1 MGPGL
6 PTGATKGKGMVI
18 LQTENLN
25 KAFGGLQ
32 AVNSVNLAI
41 EKGELS
47 SIIGPNGAGKTTLF
61 NLITG
66 FLPPDSGKIVFKG
79 ENIFGLPHYK
89 IVGKGVG
96 RSFQRTTIFPSLTV
110 FENVRAAILRHQKK
124 NYKFLTTSNSLKEVN
139 EAAFG
144 ILGSIHLE
152 DQATRVSST
161 LAHGDQKLLDIG
173 IALALEPE
181 LLLLDEPTAGMS
193 PEERWK
199 TVEMIKRLWQGRNM
213 TVVFI
218 EHDMDMVF
226 SISQRIRVLHY
237 GEIIAEGRPEEI
249 SHNRAV
255 IEAYLGEEVE

>member
-1 MGPGL
+1 MEGI
-6 PTGATKGKGMVI
+6 KGKDMVI

-32 AVNSVNLAI
+32 AVNSVNLSI

-66 FLPPDSGKIVFKG
+66 YLSPDSGKVLFKG
-79 ENIFGLPHYK
+79 DNIFGLPHYK
-89 IVGKGVG
+89 IVGKGIG

-110 FENVRAAILRHQKK
+110 FENVRAAILRHHKK
-124 NYKFLTTSNSLKEVN
+124 NFKFFTNSNSLKDVN
-139 EAAFG
+139 EATFG
-144 ILGSIHLE
+144 ILESIHLE
-152 DQATRVSST
+152 NQATRISNT

-173 IALALEPE
+173 IALALEPD

-199 TVEMIKRLWQGRNM
+199 TVEMIQKLWQSRNM

-226 SISQRIRVLHY
+226 SISQKIRVLHY
-237 GEIIAEGRPEEI
+237 GEIIAEGPPEEI

>member
-1 MGPGL
+1 
-6 PTGATKGKGMVI
+6 MVI
-18 LQTENLN
+18 LQTEKLK

-32 AVNSVNLAI
+32 AVNNVSVTI

-66 FLPPDSGKIVFKG
+66 YLSPDSGNIFFKG
-79 ENIFGLPHYK
+79 ESIFGLPHYK
-89 IVGKGVG
+89 IVRKGIG

-110 FENVRAAILRHQKK
+110 FENVRASVLYHQKK
-124 NYKFLTTSNSLKEVN
+124 NFKFFTPSNTLLDVHEATFEILESLDLQDK
-139 EAAFG
+139 AQ
-144 ILGSIHLE
+144 L
-152 DQATRVSST
+152 VSST

-173 IALALEPE
+173 IALALEPD

-193 PEERWK
+193 PDERWN
-199 TVEMIKRLWQGRNM
+199 TIAMIQKLWKSGNM
-213 TVVFI
+213 TVIFI

-226 SISQRIRVLHY
+226 SISQKIRVLHY

-249 SHNRAV
+249 STNRAV
-255 IEAYLGEEVE
+255 IEAYLGEEME

>member
-1 MGPGL
+1 MEGI
-6 PTGATKGKGMVI
+6 KGKDMVI

-32 AVNSVNLAI
+32 AVNSVNLSI

-66 FLPPDSGKIVFKG
+66 YLSPDSGKVLFKG
-79 ENIFGLPHYK
+79 DNIFGLPHYK
-89 IVGKGVG
+89 IVGKGIG

-110 FENVRAAILRHQKK
+110 FENVRAAILRHHKK
-124 NYKFLTTSNSLKEVN
+124 NFKFFTNSNSLKDVN
-139 EAAFG
+139 EATFG
-144 ILGSIHLE
+144 ILESIHLE
-152 DQATRVSST
+152 NQATRISNT

-173 IALALEPE
+173 IALALEPD

-199 TVEMIKRLWQGRNM
+199 TVEMIQKLWQGRNM

-226 SISQRIRVLHY
+226 SISQKIRVLHY
-237 GEIIAEGRPEEI
+237 GEIIAEGRPVEI

-255 IEAYLGEEVE
+255 IEAYLGEEME

>member
-1 MGPGL
+1 
-6 PTGATKGKGMVI
+6 MVM
-18 LQTENLN
+18 LQTENLK

-32 AVNSVNLAI
+32 AVNNVNLTIA
-41 EKGELS
+41 KGELS

-66 FLPPDSGKIVFKG
+66 YLPADSGKIIFKG

-89 IVGKGVG
+89 IVRKGIG
-96 RSFQRTTIFPSLTV
+96 RSFQRTTIFPSLTL
-110 FENVRAAILRHQKK
+110 FENVRAAVLYHQKK
-124 NYKFLTTSNSLKEVN
+124 NFKFFTDSNTLKEVN
-139 EAAFG
+139 EATFQ
-144 ILGSIHLE
+144 ILESLSLQDKAE
-152 DQATRVSST
+152 LTSNT

-173 IALALEPE
+173 IALALEPD

-193 PEERWK
+193 PDERWNTVAMIQKLWK
-199 TVEMIKRLWQGRNM
+199 TRNM

-226 SISQRIRVLHY
+226 SISQKIRVLHY

-249 SHNRAV
+249 SANRAV

>member
-1 MGPGL
+1 
-6 PTGATKGKGMVI
+6 MVI
-18 LQTENLN
+18 LQTENL
-25 KAFGGLQ
+25 KKDFGGLQ
-32 AVNSVNLAI
+32 AVNNVNITI

-47 SIIGPNGAGKTTLF
+47 SIIGPNGAGKSTLF

-66 FLPPDSGKIVFKG
+66 YLPPDSGKIIFKG

-89 IVGKGVG
+89 IVGKGIG

-110 FENVRAAILRHQKK
+110 FENARAAILYHHKK
-124 NYKFLTTSNSLKEVN
+124 NFRFFANSNSLKEVN
-139 EAAFG
+139 EATFQ
-144 ILGSIHLE
+144 ILESLNLQE
-152 DQATRVSST
+152 QAERVSST

-173 IALALEPE
+173 IALALEPD

-199 TVEMIKRLWQGRNM
+199 TVAMIQKLWQSRNM

-226 SISQRIRVLHY
+226 SISQKIRVLHY

-249 SHNRAV
+249 SHNREV